1 MAVRKRKR
9 PEQPVGELEMTP
21 MIDVVFQL
29 LIYFIV
35 TIKPIDVVTNLDVFR
50 PAPDPNAVKDE
61 APPPPIRLGIY
72 QDGYT
77 LNDVPILPEEMDQR
91 LGKLASLNA
100 GVTIMITVSAVSQ
113 HGMLVRALDL
123 CAKNGLHSLAI
134 VSASN

>member
-1 MAVRKRKR
+1 MARKRKR
-9 PEQPVGELEMTP
+9 PEMASGQLEMTP

-35 TIKPIDVVTNLDVFR
+35 TIKPIDVITNLDVFR
-50 PAPDPNAVKDE
+50 PAPDKSAPKDT
-61 APPPPIRLGIY
+61 PPPNLVRIGVY

-77 LNDVPILPEEMDQR
+77 VNDNPASPEALD
-91 LGKLASLNA
+91 GALAKMASIDA
-100 GVTIMITVSAVSQ
+100 GQTIMITVSAISE

-123 CAKNGLHSLAI
+123 CAKNGLKSLSV

>member
-1 MAVRKRKR
+1 MARERKR
-9 PEQPVGELEMTP
+9 PEMASGQLEMTP

-50 PAPDPNAVKDE
+50 PAPDKNAKKDE
-61 APPPPIRLGIY
+61 PPPQLIRVGVY

-77 LNDVPILPEEMDQR
+77 INENPV
-91 LGKLASLNA
+91 SLDGLDTAFARMAAIDA
-100 GVTIMITVSAVSQ
+100 GQTIMITVSAVSE

-123 CAKNGLHSLAI
+123 CAKNGLKSLSV